1 MQDRRHRISARMDF
15 LRGAR
20 AGMVCHH
27 APTLGGSH
35 IHIGGQHKSQLWPV
49 RHGEFDAFDQIVHGA
64 GDGFHFAHV
73 LRVRGD
79 GAVAEHGFK
88 RLPNVLEAHEPGSA
102 GVHANHFFIV

>member
-20 AGMVCHH
+20 AGMVRHH

-64 GDGFHFAHV
+64 GDGFHFAHMFW
-73 LRVRGD
+73 VRGD